1 MPSDD
6 HILDGRASD
15 GRASDDH
22 ILDGRASD
30 GRASDGRASD
40 GRASDGRASD
50 GRASDGRASD
60 GRASDGVTAYLEGE
74 RTHLVDRL
82 AEWVRIPSVA
92 GVPERRR
99 NLLRSAH
106 WLAGEMRSV
115 GFPTTEIWHGDEAE
129 AVYGAWCD
137 APGAPTVLVYSHH
150 DVRATKDDWDQ
161 TSPFDPVARDG
172 RLYGRGTS
180 DAKGQVA
187 AHLWGVR
194 AHLAATG
201 RTTPAVNLKVVVE
214 GEEEAG
220 SPSLARLIEEHREA
234 LACDLIV
241 FSDTLLWRTD
251 HPAACTSVRGMLGAR
266 LEVYGPY
273 TDIHSGAVSG
283 AAPNPAVELGRLL
296 GQLHDEQ
303 GRITLPGFYDSVPE
317 VPQERRD
324 ELARLQFDEEDWLVR
339 SHTRSVG
346 GETGYTVL
354 ERLWE
359 RPALEVIAMTAGDP
373 VGVSRAAIP
382 SMASADLSI
391 RTVVGQSVHEVA
403 EQLRAWVDERV
414 GDQFGHELTVS
425 LPTAQEAYRTPEISA
440 LDALVGAM
448 AKGFSVGADAVGRMG
463 NAGGGPA
470 DLLATTLDAPIL
482 FFGTGLIEDN
492 WHDSDESVRLDVLAA
507 GAATTAH
514 LWAAL
519 AAMTAEEALAATAG
533 VAAGAAPKG

>member
-1 MPSDD
+1 MPSSDD
-6 HILDGRASD
+6 PDGQASDGRAPDGRASD
-15 GRASDDH
+15 GQASD
-22 ILDGRASD
+22 
-30 GRASDGRASD
+30 
-40 GRASDGRASD
+40 
-50 GRASDGRASD
+50 
-60 GRASDGVTAYLEGE
+60 DGVTAYLEGE
-74 RTHLVDRL
+74 RAHLAERL

-92 GVPERRR
+92 GVPEKRR

-115 GFPTTEIWHGDEAE
+115 GFPTTEIWHGDEGE
-129 AVYGAWCD
+129 AVFGQWCD

-150 DVRATKDDWDQ
+150 DVRATKEANWDQ

-201 RTTPAVNLKVVVE
+201 RPSPAVNLKLVVE

-220 SPSLARLIEEHREA
+220 SPSLARLIEEHREE

-266 LEVYGPY
+266 LEIYGPY

-317 VPQERRD
+317 LPQERRD
-324 ELARLQFDEEDWLVR
+324 ALARLPFDEEDWLVR
-339 SHTRSVG
+339 THTRSVG
-346 GETGYTVL
+346 GEEGYTVL
-354 ERLWE
+354 ERVWE
-359 RPALEVIAMTAGDP
+359 RPALEVIAMAAGDP

-391 RTVVGQSVHEVA
+391 RTVVGQSVHDVA
-403 EQLRAWVDERV
+403 DQLRDWVDERV
-414 GDQFGHELTVS
+414 GDRFGHRLALS
-425 LPTAQEAYRTPEISA
+425 LPTSQEAYSTPEIPA
-440 LDALVGAM
+440 LDALVGAI
-448 AKGFSVGADAVGRMG
+448 AQGFRVDVDAVGRMG

-470 DLLATTLDAPIL
+470 DLLTTTLDAPVL
-482 FFGTGLIEDN
+482 FFGTGLVEDN

-507 GAATTAH
+507 GAATLAH
-514 LWAAL
+514 LWVALGTTTPAAVL
-519 AAMTAEEALAATAG
+519 GT
-533 VAAGAAPKG
+533 AAGAAAEG

>member
-1 MPSDD
+1 MPSQPSSEHDTSEHD
-6 HILDGRASD
+6 TSD
-15 GRASDDH
+15 GRTADGGDTLDD
-22 ILDGRASD
+22 AV
-30 GRASDGRASD
+30 A
-40 GRASDGRASD
+40 
-50 GRASDGRASD
+50 
-60 GRASDGVTAYLEGE
+60 AYLEAD
-74 RTHLVDRL
+74 RTHMIDRL

-92 GVPERRR
+92 GVPERRS

-106 WLAGEMRSV
+106 WLAGEMRSI
-115 GFPTTEIWHGDEAE
+115 GFPVTEIWHADEGE
-129 AVYGAWCD
+129 AVHGAWCD

-150 DVRATKDDWDQ
+150 DVRATKEENWDQ

-172 RLYGRGTS
+172 RLYGRGSS

-201 RTTPAVNLKVVVE
+201 RTSPAVNLKLLVE

-220 SPSLARLIEEHREA
+220 SPGLARLLDEHREE
-234 LACDLIV
+234 LAADLVV

-266 LEVYGPY
+266 LEVYGPF

-283 AAPNPAVELGRLL
+283 AAPNPAIELGRLL
-296 GQLHDEQ
+296 GQLHDDR
-303 GRITLPGFYDSVPE
+303 GRITLPGFYDSVPDL
-317 VPQERRD
+317 PQERRD
-324 ELARLQFDEEDWLVR
+324 ELAKLPFDDEDWLAR

-346 GETGYTVL
+346 GEAGYTVL

-373 VGVSRAAIP
+373 RGVSRAAIP

-403 EQLRAWVDERV
+403 DQLRAWVDERV
-414 GDQFGHELTVS
+414 DGRFGHELTVS
-425 LPTAQEAYRTPEISA
+425 MPTAQEAYRTPEIRA
-440 LDALVGAM
+440 LGTLVGAM
-448 AKGFSVGADAVGRMG
+448 AKGFRVDVDAVGRMG

-470 DLLATTLDAPIL
+470 DLLATAVDAPIL
-482 FFGTGLIEDN
+482 FFGTGLVEDN
-492 WHDSDESVRLDVLAA
+492 WHDSDESVRFDVLAA

-514 LWAAL
+514 LWSAL
-519 AAMTAEEALAATAG
+519 GAMTPEEALAAATGA
-533 VAAGAAPKG
+533 AAGATTD